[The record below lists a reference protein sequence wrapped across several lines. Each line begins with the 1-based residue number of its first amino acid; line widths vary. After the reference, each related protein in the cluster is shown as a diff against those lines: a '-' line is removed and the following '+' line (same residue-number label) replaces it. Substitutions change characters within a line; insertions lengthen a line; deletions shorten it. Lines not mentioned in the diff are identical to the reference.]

1 MKQMPNM
8 IYKIKDLALRLDRSI
23 LTIKRWEKQ
32 GLIPKARKDSRG
44 WRVYTEAEVQAILQK
59 VRETNY
65 FRNGQGM
72 E

>member
-1 MKQMPNM
+1 MAAKL
-8 IYKIKDLALRLDRSI
+8 YKIGDLALRLDRSI

-44 WRVYTEAEVQAILQK
+44 WRVYTEDEVQAILKK
-59 VRETNY
+59 VRESNY
-65 FRNGQGM
+65 FRNVEGA

>member
-1 MKQMPNM
+1 MASKL
-8 IYKIKDLALRLDRSI
+8 YKIGDLALRLDRSI

-44 WRVYTEAEVQAILQK
+44 WRVYTEDEVQAILKK
-59 VRETNY
+59 VRESNY
-65 FRNGQGM
+65 FRAVEGA

>member
-8 IYKIKDLALRLDRSI
+8 VYKIKDLALRLDRSI

-44 WRVYTEAEVQAILQK
+44 WRIYTEAEVQAILQK

-65 FRNGQGM
+65 FRNGQGA

>member
-8 IYKIKDLALRLDRSI
+8 VYKIKDLALRLDRSI

-65 FRNGQGM
+65 FRNGQGV

>member
-1 MKQMPNM
+1 MAAKL
-8 IYKIKDLALRLDRSI
+8 YKIGDLALRLDRSI

-44 WRVYTEAEVQAILQK
+44 WRIYTEDEVQAILKK
-59 VRETNY
+59 VRESNY
-65 FRNGQGM
+65 FRTVEGK

>member
-1 MKQMPNM
+1 MSAKL
-8 IYKIKDLALRLDRSI
+8 YKIKDLALRLDRST

-44 WRVYTEAEVQAILQK
+44 WRVYTEEEVQAILK
-59 VRETNY
+59 MVRETSY
-65 FRNGQGM
+65 FRNGEGA